1 MKRILITLALVLS
14 LSLIGCAATLTP
26 TPTLTQGGGMFQRG
40 EKVEM
45 VEDAKVPGV
54 PGHGHNGNQDA
65 PIGEGVAVLTALGTA
80 YLIGKKRNSK

>member
-14 LSLIGCAATLTP
+14 LSLIGCAAA
-26 TPTLTQGGGMFQRG
+26 LTQGSMFQRG
-40 EKVEM
+40 EKVER

-54 PGHGHNGNQDA
+54 PGHGHNGNQSA
-65 PIGEGVAVLTALGTA
+65 PISEGTAVLTALGTA